1 MPKYRKA
8 VLALIGANLI
18 WGAAS
23 PIFKFALQNIS
34 PFTLPFIRFYGA
46 SLILLIISYPRLK
59 IAKKDTLKL
68 ILLSI
73 FGVSI
78 HISFYFLGL
87 RLSPSINAP
96 IISASGPVFLY
107 IASIFILHEK
117 PHLKV
122 LAGIVISLLGVLI
135 IIGQPIFENRLDGQL
150 LGNMFIFIA
159 MLAAIAH
166 AIISKEIIA
175 DYSPAAL
182 TFWMSFIG
190 ALTFLPFA
198 SYEIYTG
205 QFPAQLDYRGI
216 IGIIYGIFFS
226 SATAYTLFE
235 YGIKY
240 MEAQD
245 TGVFSYLDP
254 IAAII
259 IALPLLGE
267 KITPVFFIGSFLVFG
282 GILLAEGKIK
292 HHPHHRFHKR

>member
-34 PFTLPFIRFYGA
+34 PFTLAFIRFYGA

-117 PHLKV
+117 PHSLSYHENT
-122 LAGIVISLLGVLI
+122 LAIL
-135 IIGQPIFENRLDGQL
+135 P
-150 LGNMFIFIA
+150 
-159 MLAAIAH
+159 
-166 AIISKEIIA
+166 
-175 DYSPAAL
+175 
-182 TFWMSFIG
+182 SFIV
-190 ALTFLPFA
+190 L
-198 SYEIYTG
+198 SE
-205 QFPAQLDYRGI
+205 
-216 IGIIYGIFFS
+216 S
-226 SATAYTLFE
+226 
-235 YGIKY
+235 
-240 MEAQD
+240 
-245 TGVFSYLDP
+245 
-254 IAAII
+254 
-259 IALPLLGE
+259 
-267 KITPVFFIGSFLVFG
+267 KI
-282 GILLAEGKIK
+282 EE
-292 HHPHHRFHKR
+292 

>member
-34 PFTLPFIRFYGA
+34 PFTLAFIRFYGA

-96 IISASGPVFLY
+96 IRSASGPV
-107 IASIFILHEK
+107 
-117 PHLKV
+117 
-122 LAGIVISLLGVLI
+122 
-135 IIGQPIFENRLDGQL
+135 